1 MGLLKFLTALL
12 GFFSPGSSPAMLLNT
27 TVPRSTYR
35 VQRDIPYGEGPRNK
49 FDLYLPRLVVPPAP
63 VVLFFYGG
71 AFRAG
76 RKEEYRIVGEALAR
90 KGILTAVA
98 DYRIFPEGHFPD
110 FLEDGARAL
119 AAVHA
124 RVAEFGGDPSRI
136 FLCGHSAG
144 AYISVMLAAN
154 PAYLRAANADVSF
167 IRGVIAIAGRYH
179 ELPLGDSIAYEIFR
193 GPARA
198 ETRPA
203 TYIDGKRPP
212 ILLLAGAKDSKQV
225 LDSHHLLAAH
235 LRERSSAVEEGT
247 YPKVGHMGIMVAL
260 APGFRKL
267 APLRD
272 DIVRFVNANGASG
285 TRAPSAVLRTA
296 PPP

>member
-1 MGLLKFLTALL
+1 MGLLKILTALFGL
-12 GFFSPGSSPAMLLNT
+12 FAPGSSPAMLLNV

-35 VQRDIPYGEGPRNK
+35 VHRDIAYGEGPRQK
-49 FDLYLPRLVVPPAP
+49 FDLYLPKAFTPPAP

-76 RKEEYRIVGEALAR
+76 RKEEYRVVGEALAS
-90 KGILTAVA
+90 KGIITAVA
-98 DYRIFPEGHFPD
+98 DYRIFPEGYFPD

-124 RVAEFGGDPSRI
+124 RIAEFGGDLSRI
-136 FLCGHSAG
+136 FLAGHSAG

-154 PAYLRAANADVSF
+154 PAYLRFVNADISF

-179 ELPLGDSIAYEIFR
+179 ELPLGDSIAHEIFR

-198 ETRPA
+198 ETQPA

-212 ILLLAGAKDSKQV
+212 ILFLAGAHDNKEV
-225 LDSHHLLAAH
+225 LESHRLLTAH
-235 LRERSSAVEEGT
+235 LREKGSEVEERT

-260 APGFRKL
+260 APGFRNR
-267 APLRD
+267 APLRN
-272 DIVRFVNANGASG
+272 DIVRFV
-285 TRAPSAVLRTA
+285 TA
-296 PPP
+296 K

>member
-1 MGLLKFLTALL
+1 MGLLKIMTDLL
-12 GFFSPGSSPAMLLNT
+12 GFFAPGSSPAMLLNV

-35 VQRDIPYGEGPRNK
+35 MQRDIPYGEGPRQK
-49 FDLYLPRLVVPPAP
+49 FDLYLPKKFTPPAP

-76 RKEEYRIVGEALAR
+76 RKEEYRVVGEALASR
-90 KGILTAVA
+90 GIITAVA
-98 DYRIFPEGHFPD
+98 DYRIFPKGHFPD
-110 FLEDGARAL
+110 FLEDGALAL
-119 AAVHA
+119 AALHA
-124 RVAEFGGDPSRI
+124 RIAEFGGDPSRI

-144 AYISVMLAAN
+144 AYISVMLASN
-154 PAYLRAANADVSF
+154 PAYLNAVNAGLSC

-179 ELPLGDSIAYEIFR
+179 ELPLGDSISYEIFR
-193 GPARA
+193 GLARA

-212 ILLLAGAKDSKQV
+212 MLFLAGAHDSKEV
-225 LDSHHLLAAH
+225 LESHRLLAEH
-235 LRERSSAVEEGT
+235 LREKDSEVEEST

-260 APGFRKL
+260 APGFRGL

-272 DIVRFVNANGASG
+272 DIVRFVTG
-285 TRAPSAVLRTA
+285 R
-296 PPP
+296 

>member
-1 MGLLKFLTALL
+1 MGLLKIMTALL
-12 GFFSPGSSPAMLLNT
+12 GFFGPGRSPAMLLNV

-35 VQRDIPYGEGPRNK
+35 VHRDIAYGEGPRQK
-49 FDLYLPRLVVPPAP
+49 FDLYLPKAVTQPAP

-76 RKEEYRIVGEALAR
+76 RKEEYRVVGEALAS
-90 KGILTAVA
+90 KGIITAVA

-110 FLEDGARAL
+110 FLEDGAHAL

-124 RVAEFGGDPSRI
+124 RVGQFGGDPSRV

-144 AYISVMLAAN
+144 AYISVMLASD
-154 PAYLRAANADVSF
+154 PAYLKAVNADLSF

-212 ILLLAGAKDSKQV
+212 VLFLAGAHDSNEV
-225 LDSHHLLAAH
+225 LESHRLLAAH
-235 LRERSSAVEEGT
+235 LRENGSAVEERT

-260 APGFRKL
+260 APGFRNL

-272 DIVRFVNANGASG
+272 DIVRCATSH
-285 TRAPSAVLRTA
+285 
-296 PPP
+296 

>member
-1 MGLLKFLTALL
+1 LLPALRLPVYETATSL
-12 GFFSPGSSPAMLLNT
+12 FS
-27 TVPRSTYR
+27 
-35 VQRDIPYGEGPRNK
+35 
-49 FDLYLPRLVVPPAP
+49 PPAP

-76 RKEEYRIVGEALAR
+76 RKEEYRVVGEALAS
-90 KGILTAVA
+90 KGIITAVV
-98 DYRIFPEGHFPD
+98 DYRIHPEGHFPD
-110 FLEDGARAL
+110 FLEDGARAV

-124 RVAEFGGDPSRI
+124 RIVEFGGDPARM

-154 PAYLRAANADVSF
+154 PAYLKAADADISF

-179 ELPLGDSIAYEIFR
+179 ELPLGDSIAHEIFR

-212 ILLLAGAKDSKQV
+212 MLFLAGANDSPEV
-225 LDSHHLLAAH
+225 LESHHLLAAH
-235 LRERSSAVEEGT
+235 LRENGSDVEERT
-247 YPKVGHMGIMVAL
+247 YAKVGHMGIMVAL
-260 APGFRKL
+260 APGFRNL

-272 DIVRFVNANGASG
+272 DIVRFV
-285 TRAPSAVLRTA
+285 TTH
-296 PPP
+296 